1 MALRKAQTTD
11 AAPKVNEQA
20 QDAQEQ
26 EAQAQESTVE
36 TVAEQRQEEAQVEDS
51 TVVAE
56 QQPEPEAELEQGADA
71 AEDAQVETVQAEQ
84 VQEAKADRVTSA
96 EGTSTTA
103 QEVQPEPKQAVAVKG
118 TSDVPAMAGAAARGG
133 ALAAFTND
141 MAEHGFEGLNVTG
154 MSFDRIKLH
163 EGRFKLGT
171 DEKDLGETFDCII
184 QGTRPIY
191 IVRQY
196 DGDDSPV
203 YFSYQPDGDV
213 LTSGESAAEI
223 QAEWIEQGYPR
234 EEWDIKRYIEAMVT
248 LVNREDEYE
257 QHMASLSIPPASTD
271 RLGGAAAAGWQKYRL
286 RPDALIT
293 RCKVGPSIKKGN
305 TTWRPWLFSI
315 VGKAPVEA

>member
-26 EAQAQESTVE
+26 EAQAQVGTVE
-36 TVAEQRQEEAQVEDS
+36 TVAEQRQEQAQVEDS
-51 TVVAE
+51 AAVAE
-56 QQPEPEAELEQGADA
+56 QQPEPEAELEQVADVV
-71 AEDAQVETVQAEQ
+71 EEAQVEQAA
-84 VQEAKADRVTSA
+84 EAASVTSA
-96 EGTSTTA
+96 EGNTTA
-103 QEVQPEPKQAVAVKG
+103 QEVQPEPKQAVAVK
-118 TSDVPAMAGAAARGG
+118 TEAVPAMAGAAAKGG
-133 ALAAFTND
+133 ALAAFTTD
-141 MAEHGFEGLNVTG
+141 MAEHGFEGLNVSG

-203 YFSYQPDGDV
+203 YFSYDPEGSV

-223 QAEWIEQGYPR
+223 QAEWIEQGYPQD
-234 EEWDIKRYIEAMVT
+234 EWDIKRYLEAMVT